1 MATIAPGW
9 RLEVERGPDWLIVTL
24 DCDHEHEWDSP
35 PLADGIWEI
44 LEQHFTYRVV
54 LDLGRVQMLHTW
66 LIGQLVRLHQR
77 AAAHDGVVRVCGLS
91 ERNRDVLRSCRLDG
105 YFPSYHDRAE
115 ALFGS
120 TTTPK
125 PR

>member
-35 PLADGIWEI
+35 PLADAVWEI
-44 LEQHFTYRVV
+44 L
-54 LDLGRVQMLHTW
+54 
-66 LIGQLVRLHQR
+66 GQLVRLHHR

-120 TTTPK
+120 TTPPK